1 MIDCNLYRE
10 NEKIAKREVSKWQIA
25 ARYNI
30 DIFEK
35 TGFPVRVDNISYLRQ
50 LIDTMNEN
58 TFDSYMRELNGL
70 SEIELKILL
79 ASLEQSMKFQQ
90 IHFPND
96 DIIIPFNSMMKSLT
110 LYIKLSKI
118 KFSTILDIGTGSGV
132 FSFFINKKNNL
143 KNYSQ
148 IEVCESFYMLQ
159 NYINSFVFKEQ
170 FDQKVLMKKS
180 TDINFFINKDNF
192 GSTNYEESTVIK
204 NNNLNKKCT
213 QYPWWRLGELLS
225 NSIDY
230 DIILSN
236 ANLLEFSNES
246 LVDYLYLINKKLSS
260 SGLFIFHCEGSHVNG
275 NIESLFK
282 DMYNANLAPL
292 FIQLSSK
299 IFIKNL
305 ELIENEKNI
314 LLAPASV
321 SVEELLKDDNF
332 TSRFDNIY
340 VLDDYK
346 VGNKLNGYKII
357 SRESIKDLDIKQGLI
372 LNNSFKLESELQQFF
387 NANNIINVLKK
398 KSFFTKSFGLF
409 INSKNKLFQKYYHKE
424 NFKDYFNSKE
434 EIVEDFFKTEN
445 DERRYYTKE
454 DILSKLSLEN

>member
-1 MIDCNLYRE
+1 MIDCSLYRE
-10 NEKIAKREVSKWQIA
+10 NEKIAKREVDKWQITA
-25 ARYNI
+25 KHNI

-35 TGFPVRVDNISYLRQ
+35 IGFPVRVDNISYLRQ

-70 SEIELKILL
+70 NEIELNILL
-79 ASLEQSMKFQQ
+79 TSLEQSIRFQK

-96 DIIIPFNSMMKSLT
+96 DIIIPFNSMIKSLT

-118 KFSTILDIGTGSGV
+118 KFSNILDIGTGSGV
-132 FSFFINKKNNL
+132 FSFFINQQNNL
-143 KNYSQ
+143 KTYSQ

-180 TDINFFINKDNF
+180 TDINFFINKYSC
-192 GSTNYEESTVIK
+192 GSTNYEESTVVK
-204 NNNLNKKCT
+204 NNNLNKKCI
-213 QYPWWRLGELLS
+213 QYPWWRLGELF
-225 NSIDY
+225 NNNIDY

-236 ANLLEFSNES
+236 ANLLEFSNDS
-246 LVDYLYLINKKLSS
+246 LVDYLYLINKKLSKN
-260 SGLFIFHCEGSHVNG
+260 GLFIFHCEGSHVNG

-282 DMYNANLAPL
+282 DIYSANLAPL

-299 IFIKNL
+299 ILIKDL
-305 ELIENEKNI
+305 ELVKNEKDI
-314 LLAPASV
+314 LLAPASI

-332 TSRFDNIY
+332 TSKFDNIY

-346 VGNKLNGYKII
+346 VGNTINGYRII

-372 LNNSFKLESELQQFF
+372 LNNNFKLESELQELF
-387 NANNIINVLKK
+387 NANGIVNTIKK

-409 INSKNKLFQKYYHKE
+409 INNKNKLFQKYYHKK

-434 EIVEDFFKTEN
+434 KIVEDFFKTEN